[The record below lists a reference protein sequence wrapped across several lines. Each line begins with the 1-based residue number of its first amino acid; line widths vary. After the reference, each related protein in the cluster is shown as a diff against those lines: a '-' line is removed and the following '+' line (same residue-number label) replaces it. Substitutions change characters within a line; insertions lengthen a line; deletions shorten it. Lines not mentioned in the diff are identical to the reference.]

1 MAECR
6 LNQPNEP
13 AFRALTDWS
22 YYESHQRTHYAFTGD
37 HATQT
42 SLFPFP
48 FKFHLVF
55 ACIAFIFFA
64 YRFKNEKRPYQLI
77 FAIAIPFSLMIWLS
91 EVKSYFYLIGAIELL
106 FIIAAAVTAIVFKPR
121 KEDKADTPADVSSE
135 DENSTEEVSGDD
147 SEE

>member
-1 MAECR
+1 MPLKSAR
-6 LNQPNEP
+6 IEP

-37 HATQT
+37 RCHTDLAFPVPVQIPPCLCLHRVHFLRLQIQRTKRDRT
-42 SLFPFP
+42 SF
-48 FKFHLVF
+48 
-55 ACIAFIFFA
+55 
-64 YRFKNEKRPYQLI
+64 I

-106 FIIAAAVTAIVFKPR
+106 FIIAAAVTAIVFKPK
-121 KEDKADTPADVSSE
+121 KEDKADTPADASSE

>member
-1 MAECR
+1 MSPLSAHSQIGVIM
-6 LNQPNEP
+6 N
-13 AFRALTDWS
+13 LTNSPIMLSQVTD
-22 YYESHQRTHYAFTGD
+22 
-37 HATQT
+37 ATQT

-106 FIIAAAVTAIVFKPR
+106 FIIAAAVTAIVFKPK
-121 KEDKADTPADVSSE
+121 KEDKADTPADASSE